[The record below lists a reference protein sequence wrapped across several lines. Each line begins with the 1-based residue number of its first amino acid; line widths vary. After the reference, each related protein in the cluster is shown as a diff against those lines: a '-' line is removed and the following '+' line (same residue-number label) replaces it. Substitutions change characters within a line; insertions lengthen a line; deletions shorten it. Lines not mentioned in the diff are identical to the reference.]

1 MCSHP
6 EPFGA
11 PNQQRENEPAAS
23 HFGQVRRTEPTLG
36 RQLLPPLDRAW
47 VGTHASGRLSGRAK
61 KGTKPE
67 LMLRRA
73 LHALGA
79 RYRLHREIAPRLTA
93 DIAFPGPRVAV
104 WVDGCFWHSCPRH
117 GKSGLGG
124 PNAERWAAK
133 FARNRERDERAC
145 RLAEAAGWRTLRLWE
160 CQVIEDPI
168 GSAERV
174 RRLVRRS

>member
-1 MCSHP
+1 MTKGESGPDHD
-6 EPFGA
+6 A
-11 PNQQRENEPAAS
+11 RA
-23 HFGQVRRTEPTLG
+23 
-36 RQLLPPLDRAW
+36 LLPTLDRAW
-47 VGTHASGRLSGRAK
+47 VPTSASKKLRGRAK

-67 LMLRRA
+67 LVLRRVLYA
-73 LHALGA
+73 MGL
-79 RYRLHREIAPRLTA
+79 RYQLHRKVAPRLTA
-93 DIAFPGPRVAV
+93 DLVFPGPRVAV

-124 PNAERWAAK
+124 PNADRWAAK

-160 CQVIEDPI
+160 CQVVEDAV

-174 RRLVRRS
+174 RRMVRPS